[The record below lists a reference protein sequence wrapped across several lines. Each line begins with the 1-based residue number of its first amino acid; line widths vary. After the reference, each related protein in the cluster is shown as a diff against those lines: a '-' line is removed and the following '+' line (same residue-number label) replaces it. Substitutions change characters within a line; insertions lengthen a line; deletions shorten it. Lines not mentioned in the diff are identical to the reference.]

1 MKQAARRFRVSQF
14 PDLGKQDSIKVAFN
28 FKELYMISFFY
39 KDLII
44 NPLWFELR
52 AGSNETLLLFDNGV
66 GRESEMEGNR
76 ILVFGSKVHLHLLLR
91 SLDMMGDGTFDVCP
105 YIGKEKFYQL
115 VRAYMNIGKLKDS
128 YFKFQYTLAGFVR
141 NTPFTLLCVLMQKK
155 DAKSYK
161 ELFNFML

>member
-1 MKQAARRFRVSQF
+1 
-14 PDLGKQDSIKVAFN
+14 
-28 FKELYMISFFY
+28 MIVFY

-44 NPLWFELR
+44 NPLWFELK

-115 VRAYMNIGKLKDS
+115 VSIRLLTSLKIYILNFS
-128 YFKFQYTLAGFVR
+128 TPWLGLSETPHLLYFVF
-141 NTPFTLLCVLMQKK
+141 
-155 DAKSYK
+155 
-161 ELFNFML
+161 